1 MKKQFIIYLF
11 ALLVLLSGTVSCS
24 RDLMEQDVPE
34 QLPEGIPLTLT
45 IPFGNTDMYE
55 VEVGTKAT
63 TTLANESNVHDLY
76 VMIFDTTHCIDDG
89 TPGGSP
95 RKIYG
100 RYFSY
105 DNKKETIYDLD
116 RDPNESWFVSNKT
129 MDNVDNKI
137 KVTETTGAVKVSTI
151 TCSAAKVV
159 VLANVENAVMNMD
172 GIDPLDRLKTV
183 QHYNEMRGINVCLE
197 QDIVMRNDLFLMK
210 GEMLVDTANMKW
222 GTATYDEESG
232 EPKSADYT
240 SGDKITLERVDAKVK
255 FRIKV
260 NDTNISAVTPVY
272 WQVCN
277 TPDRC
282 YLDSDFAD
290 GAAPDGAS
298 PFTSQQYYF
307 EGKEVVDG
315 VTYYT
320 FSFYMLENRETP
332 NGTAEEYYQRELRE
346 KIDSGEPGYKGPT
359 GAGNEAFS
367 NHYVDNGDW
376 LFAPTF
382 GTYVRFDLVLTL
394 TSDGIRDIGAADPE
408 GLTITQA
415 LTSDAIFTVHL
426 GEFSSSSSSDSDQLN
441 NYETKR
447 GHSYEYTILIN
458 NTRSI
463 YAEVKQDTE
472 VQSGQEG
479 FLLLTD
485 SEIINADC
493 HYEYHQIEF
502 PYRPDMSQ
510 KKFSWYVKTPFGEGG
525 PVITES
531 NGVFSY
537 DAAGLDYKW
546 VLFGVNSTV
555 PSDYTPGEDP
565 NPDPVPWYNSITD
578 TNVCPYTKKR
588 HAYPG
593 DNHYDPNWK
602 PGQQVSLGVPVD
614 YDQSRMI
621 PDLMD
626 ITQLIQ
632 YIFYQT
638 NLENTTGNSDFIAD
652 DPLHEEDGEPVIRV
666 TAFIDEYYYLSDPTR
681 PNAPL
686 DPDLWRKFVNAN
698 PREMHILSD
707 AQQSRD
713 RKSDVILSS
722 HSVIQ
727 QSIQTIYNIYA
738 ADLHSLWGTE
748 HMDEMKEKSEAGW
761 MYWPANPASGV
772 TERSGSFSTMTGKEN
787 GRLNTAYIWRL
798 YSKQDNSGVD
808 DNSKDWNT
816 FLNYDVNN
824 NTPELREA
832 YQGMAFS
839 CMTRNRDNNGNGKID
854 RDEVR
859 WYLAAPNQLIG
870 MWVGNES
877 LALDARIYRPAKNQW
892 RAHIISSSDKRV
904 AWAEEGSGA
913 TQYSMEADAQCWGS
927 YEKAAAGESVR
938 CLRNIGTYTDEETGS
953 LTDITSAPYKVRPER
968 YFTITPDPGENLA
981 DNKYKDSPDT
991 RYVFHFDRINPK
1003 SLRELSE
1010 TELPYSDQF
1019 SINNCVYLQMETQA
1033 RVDEKILNP
1042 ENPEDDPYP
1051 DFPYPFDLT
1060 MKEINPKVD
1069 QLGYNPF
1076 CPPGYR
1082 FPNESEILLMSVYLP
1097 ESYFTYGVT
1106 NNDNDKLPSTWIT
1119 SRTYFDRGCYGMN
1132 TEGFEFDNEG
1142 FNKAKK
1148 REQGKV
1154 GFGYTTASSRKK
1166 NSCANV
1172 DVNTTRSRC
1181 VRDIDRTGDI
1191 TGGILIKDELYPGD
1205 RVPLTFSFNSSGS
1218 TFISASLKFCYTD
1231 GSGTYHER
1239 DIPLQSAPSGLQY
1252 LSTQDYTIPTMA
1264 SLGVTEDQ
1272 RNVLKPKFKITLRN
1286 AYASK
1291 TFEQP
1296 FLMGNPLEG
1305 DYTLSGYSSLYP
1317 GGSKTMD
1324 FDFSTK
1330 ASTCTL
1336 ASVSLKLKYKDHS
1349 NADRVQDLSTSIP
1362 VVPSNSKTYTVADQD
1377 VPIPNLATLELLAA
1391 DLPRPATLEATVTD
1405 QGGSSKTI
1413 TKEVTLVNPLQASFT
1428 VTDATDSKI
1437 YPGDQNHATLSVES
1451 KASGVYL
1458 DNVALNLVYDEEAI
1472 PIELPSLGGSVQTY
1486 SLTNQAFSIPALEFL
1501 PGIDATA
1508 INTGKSATLRLS
1520 YSAGGGSFVGT
1531 IDLPVQIKN
1540 PVSGTMTADADIYP
1554 NDGASVT
1561 INFASA
1567 ANTLNL
1573 SAATLQLYNGETLLH
1588 NFDLTGNLPSGKTY
1602 VKEPLALSIPALS
1615 ALNVSTLDGT
1625 NFAPTDLTLKLT
1637 VSTAAELSHTAEQVV
1652 TMRSHINEADFRIQ
1666 KGATIPINITTGL
1679 IGSTN
1684 SISSATLLWSQ
1695 DNGEN
1700 WNSETLSTS
1709 LAEQTVQTTSLT
1721 DFTRFV
1727 SNTSTQTSQSV
1738 LYKLTVVCSDGT
1750 SVTTPEGSMTVLDYG
1765 FEPNN
1770 TVFYS
1775 YQDNLHFSNGDFIE
1789 ASIDITGKTSSDYN
1803 KDEMIGFGAG
1813 TDVVETF
1820 HTGTANN
1827 AAGDITLHVF
1837 YRTDLNDK
1845 NLRFGGWRGTAY
1857 KSTDV
1862 SFTVPDLVIR
1872 LDKDG
1877 IYYNEIK
1884 ASLTNDLPKNLSTI
1898 IGSDH
1903 LLVGAAQ
1910 GNQNT
1915 IRSNAHY
1922 NYINIARQPYQP

>member
-63 TTLANESNVHDLY
+63 STLANESHVHDLY
-76 VMIFDTTHCIDDG
+76 VMIFDTTQCIDDG

-105 DNKKETIYDLD
+105 DNQKGTIYDLD

-197 QDIVMRNDLFLMK
+197 QDIVMRNDLFLMT
-210 GEMLVDTANMKW
+210 GETEDPINTAKMKW
-222 GTATYDEESG
+222 GTATYDGSG
-232 EPKSADYT
+232 NPKSAVYSSDY
-240 SGDKITLERVDAKVK
+240 KITLKRVDAKVK
-255 FRIKV
+255 FRVKV
-260 NDTNISAVTPVY
+260 NDNFISAVTPVY

-282 YLDSDFAD
+282 YLYSNYAE
-290 GAAPDGAS
+290 GAPDGAS

-320 FSFYMLENRETP
+320 FSFYMLENREKP
-332 NGTAEEYYQRELRE
+332 NGEAEEYYQRELRE

-394 TSDGIRDIGAADPE
+394 NSDGIRDIGAADPE

-426 GEFSSSSSSDSDQLN
+426 GEFSSSSSSVSDQLN

-502 PYRPDMSQ
+502 PYRPKMSQ

-537 DAAGLDYKW
+537 NAAGLDYKW

-877 LALDARIYRPAKNQW
+877 LALDARLYRPAKNQW

-904 AWAEEGSGA
+904 AWSEEGSGA
-913 TQYSMEADAQCWGS
+913 TTYDLEKSAECWGS
-927 YEKAAAGESVR
+927 FEKAAAGESVR
-938 CLRNIGTYTDEETGS
+938 CLRNIGTYTDEETG
-953 LTDITSAPYKVRPER
+953 LTDITNAPYKIFPER
-968 YFTITPDPGENLA
+968 YFTITPDPGEILA
-981 DNKYKDSPDT
+981 DNRYKDSPDT
-991 RYVFHFDRINPK
+991 RYVFHFDRLNPK

-1082 FPNESEILLMSVYLP
+1082 FPNESEVLLMSVYLP

-1106 NNDNDKLPSTWIT
+1106 NDDSDKLPATWMT
-1119 SRTYFDRGCYGMN
+1119 TRTFFDRGCYGKN

-1142 FNKAKK
+1142 FDGAKS

-1154 GFGYTTASSRKK
+1154 GFGYRTDSKK
-1166 NSCANV
+1166 NSCSKV
-1172 DVNTTRSRC
+1172 SFKTTRSRC

-1231 GSGTYHER
+1231 GLGTYHER
-1239 DIPLQSAPSGLQY
+1239 DIPLQSTPSGLQY
-1252 LSTQDYTIPTMA
+1252 LSTQDYIIPTMA

-1272 RNVLKPKFKITLRN
+1272 RGVLKPKFKITLRN

-1336 ASVSLKLKYKDHS
+1336 ASVSLRLKYKDHS

-1362 VVPSNSKTYTVADQD
+1362 DVPYNSKTYTVADQD
-1377 VPIPNLATLELLAA
+1377 VPIPNLGTLELLAA
-1391 DLPRPATLEATVTD
+1391 DLPRVATLEATVTD

-1413 TKEVTLVNPLQASFT
+1413 TKEVTLVNPLQASIT

-1486 SLTNQAFSIPALEFL
+1486 SLTNQAFNIPASL
-1501 PGIDATA
+1501 PGIDAAA

-1540 PVSGTMTADADIYP
+1540 PVSGTMTADTDIYP

-1573 SAATLQLYNGETLLH
+1573 STATLQLYNGETLLH

-1615 ALNVSTLDGT
+1615 ALNVLTLDGT

-1721 DFTRFV
+1721 GFTPFV

-1813 TDVVETF
+1813 TDIVETF

-1877 IYYNEIK
+1877 IYYNEKK